1 MSTTRRPLIV
11 AVAGSPR
18 RGGNT
23 ETLLEAAVQGAAE
36 EGAQVEWVRPNL
48 MKFVA
53 CQHCGGCS
61 ATGVCVVQDDMQ
73 AVYELIERMD
83 GMILAS
89 PIYFGSVTA
98 QVKALIDRAQAL
110 WARKYLLHRPLS
122 NDGKPRPL
130 LFLSVLGGRSRG
142 QIRATRTVVKAF
154 CNTWDGEYQELIF
167 PRIDL
172 VGEIAEH
179 WTALPQAHAA
189 GQQLAARLKHSP

>member
-1 MSTTRRPLIV
+1 MRESLQPLIL

-23 ETLLEAAVQGAAE
+23 ETLLQAAVQGATE
-36 EGAQVEWVRPNL
+36 EGARVEWVRPNL

-61 ATGVCVVQDDMQ
+61 ATGVCVVKDDMQ
-73 AVYELIERMD
+73 AVYDLIERMD

-98 QVKALIDRAQAL
+98 QVKALIDRGQAL
-110 WARKYLLHRPLS
+110 WVRKYLLHRPLPD
-122 NDGKPRPL
+122 DGKPRPL

-142 QIRATRTVVKAF
+142 QIRAARTVVQAF
-154 CNTWDGEYQELIF
+154 LNTWDGEYQELIF

-172 VGEIAEH
+172 AGEVAEH

-189 GQQLAARLKHSP
+189 GQEMVARLKRSL

>member
-1 MSTTRRPLIV
+1 MSGSPQPLIV

-23 ETLLEAAVQGAAE
+23 ETLLQAAVQGATE

-73 AVYELIERMD
+73 AVYALIERMD

-110 WARKYLLHRPLS
+110 WVRKYLLHRPLS
-122 NDGKPRPL
+122 EDGKPRPL
-130 LFLSVLGGRSRG
+130 LFLSALGGRSRG
-142 QIRATRTVVKAF
+142 HIRAARTVVRAF
-154 CNTWDGEYQELIF
+154 LNTWDGEYQELIF

-172 VGEIAEH
+172 EGEITEH

-189 GQQLAARLKHSP
+189 GQEMAARLKHSP